1 MRTTQYS
8 RAGLSVV
15 EVLVAL
21 MIVTIALIG
30 IAGSTSLVVRQT
42 FDAAKRRAMAHRA
55 HTRLGILASQ
65 GCSGATSGT
74 FTSSDGTV
82 EHWTFGTALPA
93 FGIVSDTITWRSG
106 GGVRVVALN
115 GAFPC

>member
-1 MRTTQYS
+1 MRTTQCS
-8 RAGLSVV
+8 RAGLGVV

-65 GCSGATSGT
+65 GCSGASSGT
-74 FTSSDGTV
+74 LTSSDGTL
-82 EHWTFGTALPA
+82 EHWTFDTAPPA
-93 FGIVSDTITWRSG
+93 FGVVSDTITWRSG
-106 GGVRVVALN
+106 GGIRVVALN